1 MDNLNN
7 GFQNPNAPSNGG
19 TQNSYGGVNPIQPQ
33 YSQTNSV
40 NDVATQNPVMG
51 SAANQPPV
59 NNVNPV
65 MDNPATVQTPTDES
79 YQADL
84 DALKALADELNA
96 VQQTPPAQSGP
107 APLSSSDIEV
117 TTPVPS
123 MDMGI
128 PAVDSTVSND
138 SSPVP
143 VMDTPA
149 VNSSPTDDFLTPPV
163 VETPVVNETPAVDM
177 PAPQTFDTPTP
188 AMDVEALGGDPWDTS
203 SQVVQPT
210 PVPVQPVEA
219 VMPPVQSNTMASD
232 LESLSNPVVSDPV
245 HNMDSGSMTGD
256 LNALNNAMP
265 SDMSIPSVQQEVAT
279 PTLETP
285 TVDSGSMN
293 GDLNALNNV
302 MPSGMTQTP
311 VEQSVDTP
319 SPVVDSTPAFA
330 NMPSDLSKPLGSVEQ
345 SAPVV
350 EQKEELPSEDVV
362 NTLVPKEEGKEGN
375 VLIIVLVVLIVALV
389 AAIGYFAYQIFLS

>member
-1 MDNLNN
+1 VDNLNN

-40 NDVATQNPVMG
+40 NDVATQNPVMDPM
-51 SAANQPPV
+51 ANQPPV

-65 MDNPATVQTPTDES
+65 MDNPAPAQAPADDS

-96 VQQTPPAQSGP
+96 VQATSPAQSAP

-123 MDMGI
+123 MDMGT
-128 PAVDSTVSND
+128 PAVDSTVTNTF
-138 SSPVP
+138 SPSP
-143 VMDTPA
+143 VMDTPVVESA
-149 VNSSPTDDFLTPPV
+149 PTDDFLTPPV
-163 VETPVVNETPAVDM
+163 VETPVVNETPIVDISNNS
-177 PAPQTFDTPTP
+177 PTPQTFNSPAP
-188 AMDVEALGGDPWDTS
+188 AMDVDALGGDPWDTS

-210 PVPVQPVEA
+210 PNPVQPAEA
-219 VMPPVQSNTMASD
+219 VMPSVDSNTLSSD
-232 LESLSNPVVSDPV
+232 LEALSNPVV
-245 HNMDSGSMTGD
+245 G
-256 LNALNNAMP
+256 
-265 SDMSIPSVQQEVAT
+265 AT
-279 PTLETP
+279 APTM
-285 TVDSGSMN
+285 DSGSMN
-293 GDLNALNNV
+293 GDLNALNNAI
-302 MPSGMTQTP
+302 PSDMSNSPTQQSGITPTLETP
-311 VEQSVDTP
+311 VQESVASP
-319 SPVVDSTPAFA
+319 SPVVDSAPAFA
-330 NMPSDLSKPLGSVEQ
+330 NMPSDLSKPIGFVEQ
-345 SAPVV
+345 SAPIV
-350 EQKEELPSEDVV
+350 QQSEELPSEDIV